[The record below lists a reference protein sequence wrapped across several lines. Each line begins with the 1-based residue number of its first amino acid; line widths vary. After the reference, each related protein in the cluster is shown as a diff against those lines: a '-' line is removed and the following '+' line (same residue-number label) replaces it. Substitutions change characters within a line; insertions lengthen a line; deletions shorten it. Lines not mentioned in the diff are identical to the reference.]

1 MSDNKWPV
9 MLLFGFLI
17 AASTTAAFVSKRKHV
32 MESCRDLRIAMDGS
46 YSAVVESG
54 GLTPSIELTIYQE
67 HNRKRIKLD
76 RVEVEYKQEGD
87 EKGKEIYYN
96 DHLKLVVTDK
106 TQSSTGRNIASL
118 QGEVRGEKVSATLSC
133 AN

>member
-1 MSDNKWPV
+1 
-9 MLLFGFLI
+9 
-17 AASTTAAFVSKRKHV
+17 